1 MNNIFRNKRPDVFDA
16 DTPFRAP
23 EFILPGLRAGQVGLL
38 CAPGGTGKSFL
49 ALELAFAVAAGN
61 CLLEKIPIYA
71 AGPVLVIQFEDDSWD
86 TTNRGNSIL
95 RAMREQGKILPEMSE
110 LSVFSLPEEAL
121 PLLDY
126 SGTLI
131 EGNIAALSEVCEGM
145 RLVVLDPLS
154 HQHVAN
160 ENDSTHMNMLSKI
173 FKKIA
178 QKCQCGI
185 ILCHHTNKAATLS
198 GQGDIQQAARGS
210 SALVDAARLVLN
222 LSKHPRQE
230 GWLQLSWSKL
240 NGHAPIP
247 PIDLVRGKEGVLEGP
262 YGERDNS
269 RGRIG

>member
-1 MNNIFRNKRPDVFDA
+1 MENIFRNKRPDVFDA

-49 ALELAFAVAAGN
+49 ALELAFAVASGN
-61 CLLEKIPIYA
+61 CLLEKIPVHA
-71 AGPVLVIQFEDDSWD
+71 AGNALVVQFEDDSWD

-95 RAMREQGKILPEMSE
+95 RAMREQGKILPEPTA

-121 PLLDY
+121 PLLDS
-126 SGTLI
+126 SGLLI
-131 EGNIAALSEVCEGM
+131 EENITALTEICEGM

-154 HQHVAN
+154 HLHVAN
-160 ENDSTHMNMLSKI
+160 ENDSTHMNVLSKI
-173 FKKIA
+173 LKKIA

-185 ILCHHTNKAATLS
+185 LVCHHMSKAATLS
-198 GQGDIQQAARGS
+198 GQGDVQQAARGS
-210 SALVDAARLVLN
+210 SALVDAARLVMN
-222 LSKHPRQE
+222 LSRHPKQE

-247 PIDLVRGKEGVLEGP
+247 PIDLVRGKEGVLVAP
-262 YGERDNS
+262 YGDKE
-269 RGRIG
+269 IGGIK